1 MTDLFAQRPSRRAP
15 RAAAALAAA
24 FSAAALADPVFTDVT
39 AQSGIHFVNHAAINH
54 SGVCAVDLTGD
65 GYAELFFND
74 VAGFNNELYLNNR
87 DGTFTEVGA
96 AWGVRTP
103 EITISQVFFDLD
115 NDGRLDVALNSQN
128 ASGENRVRLLRNA
141 GDTFVDVSDAAG
153 LLERFTE
160 LSFKGITAF
169 DHDGDGFLDLFVGV
183 AGDCT
188 TAAPGNFVYHNNAD
202 GTMTLM
208 LPCLPMSDGCINWQ
222 PLAADLNADGR
233 SDVFVAEDT
242 WTHSRVFINRVDGL
256 LQDVGF
262 DVGINKKAPD
272 MGVVAADYDN
282 DGDLDVFTTDY
293 TIQGMGGNRLFRS
306 ALNAG
311 GGLMFADVAKTA
323 GVNDSGFSWGAT
335 FLDYDNDGWS
345 DLAVTNSAGASRLFR
360 NRANGTFENVSAAAG
375 FAPVGTGSGLAAV
388 DFDLDGDLDL
398 VITNTGGPALLFRN
412 DGGNAANWLRVRL
425 SDRSGRNPHAIGAR
439 VTLAAGGVTQ
449 LRELTSG
456 MSFYSQEDGTLL
468 FGLGAAIKAD
478 QIVVT
483 WPDGSWNTAS
493 DVSPGQTVH
502 FVRVQG
508 DFDGDG
514 SVTPADIEPFVNALM
529 GDVPDVNVR
538 QRADVNRDGRIDGF
552 DIEPFLALLVAP

>member
-1 MTDLFAQRPSRRAP
+1 MCRPTVTLT
-15 RAAAALAAA
+15 AALLATT
-24 FSAAALADPVFTDVT
+24 ALADPVFTNVT
-39 AQSGIHFVNHAAINH
+39 TQAGINFTNHAAINH

-74 VAGFNNELYLNNR
+74 VAGFNNELYLNNG

-128 ASGENRVRLLRNA
+128 AGGENRVRLLRNV
-141 GDTFVDVSDAAG
+141 GGGFIDISDAAG

-160 LSFKGITAF
+160 LFFKGITAF

-183 AGDCT
+183 AGECS
-188 TAAPGNFVYHNNAD
+188 TAAPGNLVYHNNGD

-233 SDVFVAEDT
+233 TDVFVPEDT
-242 WTHSRVFINRVDGL
+242 WTQSRVFINRLDGL
-256 LQDVGF
+256 LEDVGF
-262 DVGINKKAPD
+262 NVGITKKAPD
-272 MGVVAADYDN
+272 MGVVAWDYDN
-282 DGDLDVFTTDY
+282 DGDLDVYTTDY

-306 ALNAG
+306 ALSTG
-311 GGLMFADVAKTA
+311 GGLMFTDVAKTA
-323 GVNDSGFSWGAT
+323 GVSDTGFSWGVT
-335 FLDYDNDGWS
+335 SLDYDNDRWL

-360 NRANGTFENVSAAAG
+360 NRADGTFENVSSAAG
-375 FAPVGTGSGLAAV
+375 FAPVGTASGLAAV
-388 DFDLDGDLDL
+388 DYDLDGDLDL
-398 VITNTGGPALLFRN
+398 ILTNTGGPALLFRN

-425 SDRSGRNPHAIGAR
+425 ADRTGHNPQAIGSR
-439 VTLAAGGVTQ
+439 VTLTAGGVTQ

-456 MSFYSQEDGTLL
+456 MSFYSQEDGSLL
-468 FGLGAAIKAD
+468 FGLGSAPHAD
-478 QIVVT
+478 VITVT
-483 WPDGSWNTAS
+483 WPDGSWNSAS
-493 DVSPGQTVH
+493 HVSPRQTIQ

-529 GDVPDVNVR
+529 GDVPDDNVR
-538 QRADVNRDGRIDGF
+538 LRADVNRDGRIDGF